1 MLRVFLQIV
10 GSVVSSRDKIQMLGA
25 AHRENENVI
34 FLWEVQ
40 GLVKFLGAWDVT
52 SLGKHSTL
60 ALSELSLLPAM
71 HAGFFPELR
80 LHIPAPTPQR
90 LMMNLI
96 Y

>member
-1 MLRVFLQIV
+1 M
-10 GSVVSSRDKIQMLGA
+10 SSRDKIQMLGA
-25 AHRENENVI
+25 ARRENENVI